1 MGLARFQGWAVA
13 GLIGALVFAVSAHAG
28 PGDPPSGSTVA
39 LGRGEVTGF
48 GGFAPAG
55 IGEPG
60 LPHAN
65 SALAL
70 ASPGL
75 DRIGVVS
82 AKSRSITS
90 TKSGGPGV
98 PVLSAGRA
106 QILLRSLTV
115 PGWGQATLGRNGA
128 ARVFLL
134 VEAGVWATFA
144 AFQIQE
150 QMRRD
155 TYELSARLHA
165 GIDLSGRD
173 EEYRRIVGGFLSSDD
188 YNLYVVYRD
197 AANLHYDD
205 PAQMRAYI
213 AEHELKGSDVWHWGS
228 VDDLLRYRD
237 QRKDS
242 QRAQQR
248 ANTAMAVAI
257 VNRFVSALHAARL
270 AGRPTVE
277 PRSWIFEAFPAE
289 GGEALAL
296 RCGVRARF

>member
-1 MGLARFQGWAVA
+1 
-13 GLIGALVFAVSAHAG
+13 
-28 PGDPPSGSTVA
+28 
-39 LGRGEVTGF
+39 
-48 GGFAPAG
+48 
-55 IGEPG
+55 
-60 LPHAN
+60 
-65 SALAL
+65 
-70 ASPGL
+70 
-75 DRIGVVS
+75 
-82 AKSRSITS
+82 
-90 TKSGGPGV
+90 
-98 PVLSAGRA
+98 
-106 QILLRSLTV
+106 
-115 PGWGQATLGRNGA
+115 
-128 ARVFLL
+128 
-134 VEAGVWATFA
+134 
-144 AFQIQE
+144 
-150 QMRRD
+150 MRRD

-173 EEYRRIVGGFLSSDD
+173 EEYRRIVGGFLSSDE

-213 AEHELKGSDVWHWGS
+213 AEHELKGSDAWHWGTLG
-228 VDDLLRYRD
+228 DLLRYRD

-270 AGRPTVE
+270 AGRPSAE
-277 PRSWIFEAFPAE
+277 PRSWIFETFPAE